1 MVQLFYIKYF
11 YPVIFDFVPQ
21 FIFFWFIER
30 LSFLFKPVFNDVTL
44 ENFTNKTNETQI
56 DVKIQ

>member
-1 MVQLFYIKYF
+1 MVQLFL

-30 LSFLFKPVFNDVTL
+30 LSFLFKPVFNDAAL
-44 ENFTNKTNETQI
+44 ENFTNETQI

>member
-1 MVQLFYIKYF
+1 MVQLFL

-30 LSFLFKPVFNDVTL
+30 LSFLFKPVFNDVFL